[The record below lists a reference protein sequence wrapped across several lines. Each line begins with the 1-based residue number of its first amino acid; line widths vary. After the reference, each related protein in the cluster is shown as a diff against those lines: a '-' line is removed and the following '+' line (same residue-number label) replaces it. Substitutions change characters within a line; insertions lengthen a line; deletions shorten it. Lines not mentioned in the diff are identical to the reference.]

1 MNISQ
6 AANPDARA
14 LADLFK
20 SVSVG
25 AIVNYTDM
33 TEAIGR
39 NIHDRRHLIP
49 RALTL
54 AAREAG
60 AIFGSVRKIG
70 YQRLSPQEAHI
81 LGANARGR
89 IRRTA
94 KRTAEAISAA
104 VSTAN
109 DLPDAEKRRAYAEIN
124 SLNLIRHIAADK
136 QVSASEVTPR
146 AEPLGIVMRRFART
160 IGAAE

>member
-20 SVSVG
+20 RTSIG
-25 AIVNYTDM
+25 AIVTHADM

-39 NIHDRRHLIP
+39 NIHDHRHLIP
-49 RALTL
+49 RAITL

-60 AIFGSVRKIG
+60 AVFGSVRKVG
-70 YQRLSPQEAHI
+70 YQRLAPQEAYI
-81 LGANARGR
+81 LGSNARGR

-94 KRTAEAISAA
+94 KRAAEAISAA
-104 VSTAN
+104 VTATN
-109 DLPDAEKRRAYAEIN
+109 DLSDTDKRRAYAEVN
-124 SLNLIRHIAADK
+124 SLGLIRHLAADK
-136 QVSASEVTPR
+136 QVSAAAAEPK
-146 AEPLGIVMRRFART
+146 AEPLGIVMRRFAQS